1 MMHPLCLSV
10 VEKSIKDKKTDIQ
23 NIIRNLCTT
32 DSPEPRFPDLVKE
45 HAPFNDHI
53 VNPDCRIDYLKFSCF
68 RTYPKRERYGL
79 SFKDDKDRPSSLFL
93 IGNNGSGK
101 STLFTALGKYIPVLR
116 AMQRR

>member
-45 HAPFNDHI
+45 HAPFSND
-53 VNPDCRIDYLKFSCF
+53 
-68 RTYPKRERYGL
+68 
-79 SFKDDKDRPSSLFL
+79 
-93 IGNNGSGK
+93 
-101 STLFTALGKYIPVLR
+101 
-116 AMQRR
+116 

>member
-32 DSPEPRFPDLVKE
+32 DSPEPRFPDLVRE

-53 VNPDCRIDYLKFSCF
+53 VNPDCRIDYFALIPRGNAMDCLLKMTRIGPLPCS
-68 RTYPKRERYGL
+68 L
-79 SFKDDKDRPSSLFL
+79 SETTEVVR
-93 IGNNGSGK
+93 
-101 STLFTALGKYIPVLR
+101 VLCSPH
-116 AMQRR
+116 